1 MYSSLIFFSFFF
13 YLSYHLFLD
22 LYISLFD
29 SLGPKH
35 FFFEKDTPH
44 IGKATL
50 PFLVLHAFTISI
62 LGSSRGS
69 SRGLVAS
76 SVSVQTVKTVLC
88 EKSGAHNGVVD
99 WFQRCSSPLS
109 SSLFLPRFRAFVFL
123 VRHKSLGPGHNGAI
137 ITSRRIPGKRGVVMN
152 LVQPQ

>member
-13 YLSYHLFLD
+13 FIFHI
-22 LYISLFD
+22 ISSWIFIFPFSIL
-29 SLGPKH
+29 LGQNI
-35 FFFEKDTPH
+35 FFSKRTQHTGDAIPRITRS
-44 IGKATL
+44 
-50 PFLVLHAFTISI
+50 FTISI